1 MKVTTMRQRFG
12 GMAWLRRGAWL
23 ALLGAAPVHADT
35 PIAWEGVADPHIR
48 AAQYDALMGKPFD
61 AITQL
66 LADRAQQRVT
76 QQPEQA
82 EWVLGGM
89 YLAHGS
95 HRLAAEI
102 FHDMKPDDQSQDVR
116 DLVWYNLGEAQYQHG
131 LDDEALASFARIK
144 GALPVEARQGR
155 LLMESVLLMRR
166 GRFDEAVSHLEQLG
180 QKSLVQSLSEKSVW
194 ATYGRF
200 NLGVALYKVG
210 RVQEGESLLQE
221 LGEFDGTSSEVSALK
236 DKANLTLAFHYL
248 DQEKPSEAERYFMK
262 ARLNGPLS
270 DQALLGLG
278 RVYSQKE
285 DHKKSLVPWLN
296 LAKRDAS
303 DAAVQDALLAVPF
316 AFGRLDAY
324 KQALEYYDQALRAF
338 KAELGRLDAAET
350 EVRSGA
356 LMETLA
362 RGINPQI
369 VTDSRILSELPD
381 GPAVSYLGSMLSTDE
396 FQESLRNYAQLRL
409 ALGRLEHW
417 SAQAAEARGL
427 TRAQRQDLARRIT
440 DLEVRVVQTADEV
453 REHLQAMAVLELERR
468 KHRILGY
475 ADEARF
481 SMAQIYDYAAKR
493 WGGK

>member
-1 MKVTTMRQRFG
+1 MEVTIMRRG
-12 GMAWLRRGAWL
+12 SPAWWFSGAWL
-23 ALLGAAPVHADT
+23 LIAAPVQAET
-35 PIAWEGVADPHIR
+35 PIVWDGVVDPHIR

-61 AITQL
+61 GITQL
-66 LADRAQQRVT
+66 LADRAQQRVK

-89 YLAHGS
+89 YLTHGS
-95 HRLAAEI
+95 HRVAAKI
-102 FHDMKPDDQSQDVR
+102 FHDMKPDEQPQDVR
-116 DLVWYNLGEAQYQHG
+116 DLAWYNLGEVQYQRG

-144 GALPVEARQGR
+144 GALPGEARQGR

-166 GRFDEAVSHLEQLG
+166 GRFDEAVSRLEQLG

-221 LGEFDGTSSEVSALK
+221 LGEFDGATAEVAALR

-248 DQEKPSEAERYFMK
+248 DQDKPADAERYFMK

-285 DHKKSLVPWLN
+285 EHKKSLVPWLN

-324 KQALEYYDQALRAF
+324 KQALEYYDQALQAF
-338 KAELGRLDAAET
+338 KAELERLDAAET
-350 EVRSGA
+350 EIRSGA
-356 LMETLA
+356 MMESLV
-362 RGINPQI
+362 RKINPQT
-369 VTDSRILSELPD
+369 VTDNRILSELPD
-381 GPAVSYLGSMLSTDE
+381 APAVSYLWSMLSTDE
-396 FQESLRNYAQLRL
+396 FQEALKNYAHLRL
-409 ALGRLEHW
+409 ALGRLEQW
-417 SAQAAEARGL
+417 SAQTSDEFKL
-427 TRAQRQDLARRIT
+427 TPAQRKDLTRRIT
-440 DLEVRVVQTADEV
+440 DLEVRVVQTTDEV
-453 REHLQAMAVLELERR
+453 RDHLQTMALLELERR
-468 KHRILGY
+468 KRRVLGY

-493 WGGK
+493 WGGKQ